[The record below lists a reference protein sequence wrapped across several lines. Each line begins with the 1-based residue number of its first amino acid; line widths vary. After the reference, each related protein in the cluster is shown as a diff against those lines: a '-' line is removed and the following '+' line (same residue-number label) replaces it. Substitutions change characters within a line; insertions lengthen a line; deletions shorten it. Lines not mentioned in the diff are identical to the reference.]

1 MQCEYNYLL
10 RNQAI
15 LETHD
20 SVSTSHYS
28 SQYFLTKN
36 SPMLSSKLNALET
49 KMSGKMMVIISY
61 FKDELQSLKNDH
73 YAFNWSMHSTA
84 LLP

>member
-1 MQCEYNYLL
+1 MQYEYNYPF
-10 RNQAI
+10 RDQAI

-20 SVSTSHYS
+20 SVNTSHYS

-36 SPMLSSKLNALET
+36 SLMLSTKLNALET

-61 FKDELQSLKNDH
+61 FKDELQLLKNDH
-73 YAFNWSMHSTA
+73 YASN
-84 LLP
+84 

>member
-1 MQCEYNYLL
+1 
-10 RNQAI
+10 
-15 LETHD
+15 
-20 SVSTSHYS
+20 
-28 SQYFLTKN
+28 
-36 SPMLSSKLNALET
+36 MLSSKLNALET
-49 KMSGKMMVIISY
+49 KMTGKMMVIISY

>member
-1 MQCEYNYLL
+1 MQYEYNYPF
-10 RNQAI
+10 RDQAI

-36 SPMLSSKLNALET
+36 SLMLSTKLNALET

-61 FKDELQSLKNDH
+61 FKDELQLLKNDH
-73 YAFNWSMHSTA
+73 YASN
-84 LLP
+84 